1 MPDMFWKAKKFTG
14 VNPLE
19 PRTIGIPRAL
29 DTYLYPALWETFL
42 RELGMNVVVSDLT
55 NRHTVEQAGL
65 ISESEH
71 CLPVKLFDAHL
82 AALAERVDLI
92 FVPRILSML
101 PDHIACPK
109 LGALPDCAR
118 AQVPETVQIISIDI
132 NEARIPLTQSLKEL
146 GQLLNTGQ
154 AAIQQATGRALLA
167 LHDAQR
173 TEEKAPSKT
182 GDLHF
187 LIIGHPYNLNDAY
200 LSEPILDKLDRLG
213 VRAERVSFADRDV
226 QPEPIKW
233 DICSLIYN
241 RLQKLSSA
249 EWDGVIH
256 LSSFNCG
263 CDSIASTLYHD
274 VLREKRLPCMTLVLD
289 EHAGQAGVDTRL
301 EAFVDSIKEQ
311 HEHAQTRH

>member
-1 MPDMFWKAKKFTG
+1 MGDMFWKAKKLKPQT
-14 VNPLE
+14 VLE

-29 DTYLYPALWETFL
+29 DCYLYPALWETFL
-42 RELGMNVVVSDLT
+42 RELGMNVVVSDST
-55 NRHTVEQAGL
+55 SRHTVERAGL

-82 AALAERVDLI
+82 AELAEQVDLI

-101 PDHIACPK
+101 PGHIACPK

-118 AQVPETVQIISIDI
+118 AQVPAEVQIISVDV
-132 NEARIPLTQSLKEL
+132 NEARVPLAQSLVEL
-146 GQLLNTGQ
+146 GQLLHADQ
-154 AAIQQATGRALLA
+154 AAIQQATDRALSA

-173 TEEKAPSKT
+173 TEKKAPSKT
-182 GDLHF
+182 GGLHF

-200 LSEPILDKLDRLG
+200 LAEPILDKLDRLG
-213 VRAERVSFADRDV
+213 VHAERVSFADRDV
-226 QPEPIKW
+226 PSEPIKW

-241 RLQKLSSA
+241 RLQQLSSA

-274 VLREKRLPCMTLVLD
+274 VLRGKRLPCMTLVLD

-301 EAFVDSIKEQ
+301 EAFVDSIQEQ
-311 HEHAQTRH
+311 HEHA